1 MSRRRGPSGW
11 GPRAL
16 PGIRN
21 RLVVS
26 LREEEERLRALAE
39 EARRVGVPMAG
50 ALMGHVRTYEE
61 AAESAGGSTL
71 IWVSESMARVVIDA
85 SQDVPAIDDA
95 DCPEDRAFV
104 VFQSPLPPID
114 TRGFGGLSLRD
125 GLRTDI
131 PYMDPVPVD
140 AIGWSLSP
148 GAVRVDIYCRPERLP
163 LPVYPGQS
171 ELVSIS
177 EMMAPIPVVF
187 AELHAVDREGSPL
200 SNEGNRGILAFLSAM
215 WVLMRTP
222 TTVS

>member
-1 MSRRRGPSGW
+1 M
-11 GPRAL
+11 
-16 PGIRN
+16 
-21 RLVVS
+21 
-26 LREEEERLRALAE
+26 
-39 EARRVGVPMAG
+39 GVPMAG

>member
-1 MSRRRGPSGW
+1 
-11 GPRAL
+11 
-16 PGIRN
+16 
-21 RLVVS
+21 